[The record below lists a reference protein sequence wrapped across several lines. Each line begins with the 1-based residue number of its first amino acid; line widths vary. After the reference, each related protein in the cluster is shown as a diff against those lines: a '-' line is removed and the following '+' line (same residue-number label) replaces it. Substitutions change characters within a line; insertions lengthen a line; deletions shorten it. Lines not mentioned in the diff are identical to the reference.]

1 MPVCEAIAETWPQL
15 DVFVAADNDADGG
28 GQEAARKTGRPYAVP
43 KAKNTDFN
51 DIHVS
56 LGLDA
61 VAEQL
66 NKLVTPESILDEL
79 VWIDDAEPVLT
90 SNYLIKGWL
99 GAQQMTVIYGQSNV
113 GKSFFTLDL
122 AYHIAAGR
130 DWHGNKVKQGT
141 VLYLA
146 GEGGQGFLARMRAYK
161 IIMVIKT
168 CR

>member
-1 MPVCEAIAETWPQL
+1 MMLMEA
-15 DVFVAADNDADGG
+15 V
-28 GQEAARKTGRPYAVP
+28 RKPLERLVDRMQYLKP
-43 KAKNTDFN
+43 KTRTLT
-51 DIHVS
+51 IYVS

-66 NKLVTPESILDEL
+66 NKLVTPDSILDEL
-79 VWIDDAEPVLT
+79 VWIDDAAVLT

-146 GEGGQGFLARMRAYK
+146 GEGGQGFLARMKAVQDHYGDK
-161 IIMVIKT
+161 NVPLAI
-168 CR
+168 